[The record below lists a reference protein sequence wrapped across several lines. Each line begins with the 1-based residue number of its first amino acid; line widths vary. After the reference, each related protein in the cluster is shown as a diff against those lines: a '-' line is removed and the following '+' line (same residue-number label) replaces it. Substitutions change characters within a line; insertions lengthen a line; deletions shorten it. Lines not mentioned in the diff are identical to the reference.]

1 MAEIPRD
8 GAASAALAQPR
19 SRYRTRSRSTLN
31 LVGVGFPSGCRPP
44 LSRRLA
50 FERRG
55 NSCDVLGGVAA
66 AATGN
71 INQPRS
77 RKVSQIA
84 GHVLRAQIEP
94 GFREGIRQTGIWV
107 ARDRHVRLFRELLQ
121 ERIHLIGA

>member
-1 MAEIPRD
+1 MGAIPRD
-8 GAASAALAQPR
+8 GAASAAWARPS

-31 LVGVGFPSGCRPP
+31 LMGEGFPRGCRPP

-55 NSCDVLGGVAA
+55 NSRDVLGGVAA

-71 INQPRS
+71 INQARPC
-77 RKVSQIA
+77 KVTQIA

-94 GFREGIRQTGIWV
+94 GFREGIR
-107 ARDRHVRLFRELLQ
+107 
-121 ERIHLIGA
+121 